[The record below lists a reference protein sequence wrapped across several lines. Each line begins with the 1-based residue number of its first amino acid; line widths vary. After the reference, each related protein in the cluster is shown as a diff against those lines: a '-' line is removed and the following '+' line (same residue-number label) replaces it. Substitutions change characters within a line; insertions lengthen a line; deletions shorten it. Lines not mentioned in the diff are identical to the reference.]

1 MKILRKSL
9 LMLMM
14 LAGLGMSACSD
25 ETIEN
30 GNLGNIPEGITIN
43 DNYVKDGVT
52 VAKTGAEL
60 TVAVQSR
67 NEVSASSNQSWVT
80 IEKGTTTSALKV
92 TPFKLVVAENT
103 ETSDREA
110 QVTFTAGNDSKTIAI
125 KQIAKAGLVVKT
137 NSFDLPYTG
146 GTVQVQLS
154 ANEPYEYEISDS
166 WVSAATTRA
175 NMVDY
180 TENFTVAMNASPT
193 VRTATITFKVEGL
206 AEAVT
211 IKQAAT
217 ETGGDMNKT
226 AMEIASLMYPG
237 WNLGNTMEA
246 GSSDNNWKNAG
257 IETETAWQSTKT
269 TQQVIDLVKAQGF
282 KSVRIP
288 CAWVMGHITDE
299 ANCTIDPAWMN
310 RVKEVV
316 DYCISDGLYVIIN
329 QHWDGGWIEHN
340 GFTAATDM
348 TATKDKLTKIWTQI
362 ATAFK
367 DYDEHLLFA
376 GMNEPGVGGGDGN
389 IIGVAD
395 MSARIAEY
403 EQTFINAVRATG
415 GNNALRVLIVQGP
428 NTSINDTEE
437 NNYISKIQD
446 TVNDRLMMEVH
457 FYDPYQFCQMT
468 EDAGWGKQ
476 WYYWGKGNTGDAD
489 RTANNYQED
498 FVNAQMAKMKKTFVD
513 NGIPV
518 LIGEFGA
525 IQRWSV
531 GKDAVHDASIKAYYR
546 AVTQYAIE
554 NGCVPMV
561 WDTNS
566 GSGMTTL
573 NRNTLKVGN
582 INMMEGI
589 TEGVALAIW
598 PAK

>member
-1 MKILRKSL
+1 
-9 LMLMM
+9 
-14 LAGLGMSACSD
+14 MSACSD